1 MPTFDVAQA
10 VIGLF
15 VPIIFL
21 FGGLFNPPTLMPPG
35 THWIYVIDPVGYAFS
50 AIIAPQF
57 FCDSNVATCPSISV
71 ITPAGTYSVP
81 TYNYVANLYSI
92 DFNNRW
98 NNVGYLTI
106 FVLVFQY
113 YNIIYQLK

>member
-35 THWIYVIDPVGYAFS
+35 THWIYVIDPVG
-50 AIIAPQF
+50 
-57 FCDSNVATCPSISV
+57 
-71 ITPAGTYSVP
+71 
-81 TYNYVANLYSI
+81 
-92 DFNNRW
+92 
-98 NNVGYLTI
+98 
-106 FVLVFQY
+106 
-113 YNIIYQLK
+113 